1 MVTKQINK
9 SEILAIHNFLMGA
22 INDFHAMNCRS
33 NELIISMPNWL
44 QQLLHWRPIINYLDY
59 NEPMSLD
66 HSKYADVKIQPHYSD
81 EVVVFFKDYHQ
92 ISEYIMPRIYKIKT
106 TES

>member
-22 INDFHAMNCRS
+22 IFDFHAMNCQS

-44 QQLLHWRPIINYLDY
+44 QQLLHWRPITNYLDC
-59 NEPMSLD
+59 NASILLEN
-66 HSKYADVKIQPHYSD
+66 SKYADIKIQPHYRD
-81 EVVVFFKDYHQ
+81 EVVVFLKDYHR
-92 ISEYIMPRIYKIKT
+92 YPKNLFPVIYTIKT
-106 TES
+106 TEQ